1 MAKQIIVTQNDYGIE
16 LETQFVDDKK
26 KPLDITDYDVRVK
39 IIYDDKTIDTVLA
52 DHKDSVNGIAYIVL
66 EKEHL
71 INAGLHTTVWSV
83 LDEDEHVTA
92 QENVYYFVKDVE
104 GSEDDTPT
112 TDFPIVADDI
122 INKFK
127 EVDDNLLKLTEHS
140 EIVSEQLDNI
150 ATIIDFV
157 KKDNETWDNAI
168 NRLIEKEKKIK
179 FLNHEYELYNTI
191 ILRDN
196 TIMELHDETILTRKH
211 TNNMFQ
217 TYYTKDTT
225 GYGGV
230 NNISIKGGTLNHNG
244 ELSYHITMSL
254 FHAKNINIKNVTFKD
269 ISNHAIDLIGCYN
282 IDIDNCIFKGQKVKS
297 GKEYKEAI
305 QIDTAYSGATGYEG
319 IDASS
324 ACYDGT
330 STKKVRIHNC
340 EFTKSENNPNVLNAI
355 GQHAQVNTDNKSS
368 DIKIY
373 NNTFNG
379 NGRKD
384 IYGNGIK
391 LVQMEN
397 VVIRDNIFNNYNRAI
412 QVSIVP
418 NIYDLNGDNL
428 NINNCSNL
436 VGCEDIK
443 IINNTI
449 NMPLITSPSKPIFV
463 QTSSSLD
470 QNVFRHKNIVIE
482 NNTINNKSDT
492 ESIYIGTLSF
502 GKVLN
507 NIINGGTKGIY
518 INDNNENVVTFN
530 NTIENVSETEIE
542 IINEYKNGNGRCEL
556 SFNKSVVIKNI
567 DFANGITNYS
577 SSQYITYS
585 KNNGTVTLEGACT
598 HTPYINDD
606 ILLFT
611 LPIGYR
617 PLQDQ
622 SFITIASG
630 KGSFNRILVKKNG
643 QVILQYTNSSGSTPF
658 TCVGGISFLT

>member
-1 MAKQIIVTQNDYGIE
+1 MSDIDINRVQQNIKELQDQNAIDFQQWKRLGQEIERLEGKIKTSDNHLNLLMKKIKADYGSLKKVIIDENIQFQLNDKINDNKKEIE
-16 LETQFVDDKK
+16 TKVN
-26 KPLDITDYDVRVK
+26 
-39 IIYDDKTIDTVLA
+39 IDTFN
-52 DHKDSVNGIAYIVL
+52 SS
-66 EKEHL
+66 
-71 INAGLHTTVWSV
+71 INS
-83 LDEDEHVTA
+83 
-92 QENVYYFVKDVE
+92 
-104 GSEDDTPT
+104 
-112 TDFPIVADDI
+112 
-122 INKFK
+122 IN
-127 EVDDNLLKLTEHS
+127 
-140 EIVSEQLDNI
+140 EQLEQI
-150 ATIIDFV
+150 ATVIDFA
-157 KKDNETWDNAI
+157 KLESETWDEAI
-168 NRLIEKEKKIK
+168 NRLILEGNKIL
-179 FLNHEYELYNTI
+179 FLNHEYELYDTI

-196 TIMELHDETILTRKH
+196 TILELHDETILTRKH

-217 TYYTKDTT
+217 TYFTKDTT
-225 GYGGV
+225 GYDGV

-244 ELSYHITMSL
+244 ELSYYITMSL

-269 ISNHAIDLIGCYN
+269 ISNHGIDLIGCYN

-305 QIDTAYSGATGYEG
+305 QIDTAYAGATGYEG
-319 IDASS
+319 IDVSS
-324 ACYDGT
+324 DCYDGT
-330 STKKVRIHNC
+330 PTKKVRIHNC
-340 EFTKSENNPNVLNAI
+340 EFTESENNPNVLNAI
-355 GQHAQVNTDNKSS
+355 GQHVQVNTDNKSS

-391 LVQMEN
+391 LVQIEN

-412 QVSIVP
+412 QVSIMP

-428 NINNCSNL
+428 DINNYSNL

-449 NMPLITSPSKPIFV
+449 NMPLITSPSRPIFV
-463 QTSSSLD
+463 QTSSSLNQD
-470 QNVFRHKNIVIE
+470 NFRHKNVIIE
-482 NNTINNKSDT
+482 NNTINNENEV
-492 ESIYIGTLSF
+492 ESIFIGTLSG

-507 NIINGGTKGIY
+507 NTINGGTKGIY
-518 INDNNENVVTFN
+518 VSDNNENVVTFN

-542 IINEYKNGNGRCEL
+542 IKNEYKNGNGRCEL
-556 SFNKSVVIKNI
+556 AFNKSIVIKNI
-567 DFANGITNYS
+567 DFADGVTNYS
-577 SSQYITYS
+577 TSQYITYS
-585 KNNGTVTLEGACT
+585 KNNGTVTLEGVCT
-598 HTPYINDD
+598 HTPYNNDD

-630 KGSFNRILVKKNG
+630 KGSFNRILIKKNG
-643 QVILQYTNSSGSTPF
+643 QVILQYTNSSGGTPF